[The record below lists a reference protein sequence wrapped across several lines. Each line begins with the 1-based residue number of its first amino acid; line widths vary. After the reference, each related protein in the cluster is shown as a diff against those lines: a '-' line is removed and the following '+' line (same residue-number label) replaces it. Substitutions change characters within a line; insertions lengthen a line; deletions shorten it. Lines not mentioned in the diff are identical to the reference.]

1 MGLGR
6 IFMPVRAWWF
16 LRIARNTTIPPAVG
30 HYLMALRNH
39 NQLAIDDIERKRQSI
54 IDKGAAD
61 EKTISTESVLRH
73 LLERKTT
80 YDGPN
85 REEYVSE
92 IDRLA
97 NDFRKKHGPQIPVDQ
112 AYAMVK
118 ELEARLAGSSR

>member
-6 IFMPVRAWWF
+6 ILMPVRVWWF
-16 LRIARNTTIPPAVG
+16 LRIARNATIPSDVG
-30 HYLMALRNH
+30 RYLMALKDR
-39 NQLAIDDIERKRQSI
+39 NQLAIEDMERKRQSI
-54 IDKGAAD
+54 IDKGAA
-61 EKTISTESVLRH
+61 EGKTISTESVLKH

-97 NDFRKKHGPQIPVDQ
+97 NEFRKKHGPQIPVDQ

-118 ELEARLAGSSR
+118 ELEGQFGPIE